1 AVYLF
6 QSANGTYVE
15 GTWIDIFWP
24 AAMLMIAAAAWAPDR
39 SREGLAVEGRPLLAV
54 PAACALVA
62 TGILVYDHFININ
75 LLAVV
80 LATAT
85 LLLVVVRLAVTF
97 RENRRLFELTHQEAI
112 TDALT
117 GLGNRRRLVTDLEH
131 RLTSDPV

>member
-1 AVYLF
+1 GDVLLLSAVFGVFSLTGWRPGQRWLLLGLGMLATTTADAVYLF

-75 LLAVV
+75 
-80 LATAT
+80 
-85 LLLVVVRLAVTF
+85 
-97 RENRRLFELTHQEAI
+97 
-112 TDALT
+112 
-117 GLGNRRRLVTDLEH
+117 
-131 RLTSDPV
+131 